1 MDIGCVLL
9 ASGFGRRFGSNKLL
23 APAGGVPLVRR
34 AMETYAGLPFARRAV
49 VSQYEAVLAM
59 GPGFG
64 FSPILNE
71 EAAQGIS
78 ASVRLGTAAM
88 EGMEGV
94 LFAVSDQPWLTPES
108 VARLL
113 SAFRAHPGR
122 ICALA
127 AEGRRGNPAVF
138 PADCFPDLLAL
149 TGDAGGGQ
157 IIRRHPERLLLVDA
171 CHPRELSDVDRPEDL
186 QA

>member
-1 MDIGCVLL
+1 
-9 ASGFGRRFGSNKLL
+9 
-23 APAGGVPLVRR
+23 
-34 AMETYAGLPFARRAV
+34 
-49 VSQYEAVLAM
+49 
-59 GPGFG
+59 
-64 FSPILNE
+64 
-71 EAAQGIS
+71 
-78 ASVRLGTAAM
+78 M

-157 IIRRHPERLLLVDA
+157 IIRRHPERLLLVEA